1 MNEDGGRH
9 KDCTCSD
16 LSALVCELP
25 VSQIPSCADG
35 RWKHFTKQRMLNT
48 QEAGPG
54 DLKLK
59 GERRKHGQERG
70 DK

>member
-1 MNEDGGRH
+1 MDGGRH
-9 KDCTCSD
+9 EDCTCSD

-25 VSQIPSCADG
+25 APRILRCADG
-35 RWKHFTKQRMLNT
+35 RWKCFTKQRLLNT

-59 GERRKHGQERG
+59 GERRKHGKESG